1 MNIVTRSV
9 SIDGTNI
16 SYTLEYKPV
25 KNLNL
30 RVRKNGSIY
39 VSANESVS
47 PQKVDEFVLR
57 RASYIFYA
65 LKQFEE
71 FLGLKS
77 RPKEF
82 VSGETFYIQGRGLR
96 LKVIEGSKESIGSDG
111 IYIFLN
117 LKDASDFSKKQQMVT
132 RFLYQQCRDVF
143 EEVIAQTYPPF
154 QKYGVAHPTLR
165 IREMDTRWGSCSPKI
180 GVITLNSRL
189 IEAPRNCIEYVIMHE
204 LCHFVHPNHSK
215 QFYMFMTMFMPD
227 WRERKKILE
236 NECLSEQVAC
246 AKLKP

>member
-57 RASYIFYA
+57 RGSYICNA

-71 FLGLKS
+71 SLGFKS
-77 RPKEF
+77 QPKEF
-82 VSGETFYIQGRGLR
+82 VSGETYYIQGRGLR
-96 LKVIEGSKESIGSDG
+96 LKVIEGLKESIDSDG
-111 IYIFLN
+111 IYIFLY
-117 LKDASDFSKKQQMVT
+117 LKDASDFLKKQHMVT
-132 RFLYQQCRDVF
+132 RFLNQQCRSVFGDVL
-143 EEVIAQTYPPF
+143 AQTYPPF
-154 QKYGVAHPTLR
+154 QKYGITRPALR
-165 IREMDTRWGSCSPKI
+165 IREMGTRWGSCSPKRGI
-180 GVITLNSRL
+180 ITLNSRL
-189 IEAPRNCIEYVIMHE
+189 IEAPRNCIEYVVMHE

-227 WRERKKILE
+227 WKERKDTLDR
-236 NECLSEQVAC
+236 NATYWL
-246 AKLKP
+246 